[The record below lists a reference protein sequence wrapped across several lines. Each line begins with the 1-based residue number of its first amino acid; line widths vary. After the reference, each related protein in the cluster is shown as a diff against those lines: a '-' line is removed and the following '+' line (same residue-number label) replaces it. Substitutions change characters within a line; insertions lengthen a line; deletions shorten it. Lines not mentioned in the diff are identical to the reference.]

1 MKVLFILH
9 SHSCGGAEKHVLNLM
24 CELKKFDHT
33 PFLACPRDS
42 WLAEQSTIKG
52 IRTAHAAMHGFY
64 DIVSLMQICLFIRKE
79 KIGLIHGHLTR
90 GAFYAGWASRLAGI
104 PSVATAHSTNTW
116 KHFSH
121 QRRIIA
127 VSNAVKESL
136 IAREL
141 DAKRILVV
149 KNGIPGPPAEVA
161 DLRSR
166 TRSELGLS
174 NNDFALGMTARFIRD
189 KGQDILVEAVS
200 RIPFEKRKLIKVFF
214 IGEARGE
221 WFKQT
226 QNLVNDKKLA
236 GCCHFLGQREDVPR
250 LLGAMDLFV
259 LPSRREA
266 ISLSIMEAFAA
277 QLPVIA
283 TAIGGIPEIVIDNR
297 TGRLFPAENS
307 EKLASLIDE
316 LMDDEQQRRR
326 LGRQAH
332 KLYREKFS
340 IDEMTRQICSIYTAV
355 TTPSP

>member
-24 CELKKFDHT
+24 CELKTCGHM

-52 IRTAHAAMHGFY
+52 IHTVYTAMHGFY

-79 KIGLIHGHLTR
+79 KIGLLHGHLTR
-90 GAFYAGWASRLAGI
+90 GAFYAGWASRLTGI

-127 VSNAVKESL
+127 VSSAVKESL
-136 IAREL
+136 IARKL
-141 DAKRILVV
+141 DAKRILII
-149 KNGIPGPPAEVA
+149 KNGIPGPPAEIT

-166 TRSELGLS
+166 TRSKLGLS
-174 NNDFALGMTARFIRD
+174 NNDFALGMTARYIRD

-200 RIPFEKRKLIKVFF
+200 RISSEKRKSMKVFF

-221 WFKQT
+221 WFKQIRD
-226 QNLVNDKKLA
+226 LVNAKKLA
-236 GCCHFLGQREDVPR
+236 DCCHFLGQREDVPQ
-250 LLGAMDLFV
+250 LLGAMDIFV

-266 ISLSIMEAFAA
+266 ISLAIMEAFAA

-283 TAIGGIPEIVIDNR
+283 TAIGGIPEIVIDNC
-297 TGRLFPAENS
+297 TGRLFPAEDS

-316 LMDDEQQRRR
+316 LMDDEQQRGR
-326 LGRQAH
+326 LGRQAY

-340 IDEMTRQICSIYTAV
+340 IDQMTRKICNIYTAV
-355 TTPSP
+355 TTPSS